1 MKKVLENNSSLILV
15 LTVFFGIIFP
25 YFSFF
30 TKFIIYFLMFIL
42 FITFLKVDFNCIRIY
57 IKKPLLIIYIIFI
70 NSFLTPILIYLIYK
84 NFCFNYL
91 ELSAIMLLALV
102 PTGVAA
108 SAMTDLSNGNTLL
121 TVLLTIITHI
131 LAPFLIPLFFFIF
144 FRKVVKLDYFQVFI
158 TIFRLIFIPLL
169 VAIPFKKFFKK
180 TTKFF
185 SDNSK
190 IITLFLVIFLSLSII
205 SINAIYIKE
214 NPLEV
219 IKYILI
225 LYSVFILFQIINF
238 FFPFFLKLPDRIAIS
253 NSKTFNNIAI
263 ATVLSLQFLDP
274 KSSLIVVLG
283 QIPWPTMLIPLNL
296 LLYFVKKYNH
306 QRN

>member
-30 TKFIIYFLMFIL
+30 TKFITYFLMLIL

-131 LAPFLIPLFFFIF
+131 LASFLIPLFFFIF
-144 FRKVVKLDYFQVFI
+144 LEKL
-158 TIFRLIFIPLL
+158 
-169 VAIPFKKFFKK
+169 
-180 TTKFF
+180 
-185 SDNSK
+185 
-190 IITLFLVIFLSLSII
+190 
-205 SINAIYIKE
+205 
-214 NPLEV
+214 
-219 IKYILI
+219 
-225 LYSVFILFQIINF
+225 
-238 FFPFFLKLPDRIAIS
+238 
-253 NSKTFNNIAI
+253 
-263 ATVLSLQFLDP
+263 
-274 KSSLIVVLG
+274 
-283 QIPWPTMLIPLNL
+283 
-296 LLYFVKKYNH
+296 
-306 QRN
+306 

>member
-30 TKFIIYFLMFIL
+30 TKFITYYLMFIL

-84 NFCFNYL
+84 NFGFNYL

-108 SAMTDLSNGNTLL
+108 SAMTDLSNGNTIL

-144 FRKVVKLDYFQVFI
+144 FRKVVNLNYFQVFI

-190 IITLFLVIFLSLSII
+190 LITLFLVIVLSLSII

-296 LLYFVKKYNH
+296 LLYLVKKYNN
-306 QRN
+306 QKN